1 MVERGG
7 GMKKDIE
14 WLKKK
19 IGTEMMYLEP
29 NRADKWS
36 DERYKTLRSNAKKLD
51 KLDEPEE
58 EIISILERQLFDE
71 EEIEYV
77 IDNIN

>member
-1 MVERGG
+1 MN
-7 GMKKDIE
+7 KDIE

-19 IGTEMMYLEP
+19 IGREMRLLEP

-36 DERYKTLRSNAKKLD
+36 DERYKTLRSVAQKLD

-71 EEIEYV
+71 
-77 IDNIN
+77 

>member
-1 MVERGG
+1 MR
-7 GMKKDIE
+7 
-14 WLKKK
+14 L
-19 IGTEMMYLEP
+19 LEP
-29 NRADKWS
+29 NRTDKWS

-51 KLDEPEE
+51 KLDKLDELEE

-71 EEIEYV
+71 EEIEYA

>member
-1 MVERGG
+1 
-7 GMKKDIE
+7 MKKDIE

-19 IGTEMMYLEP
+19 IGREMRLLEH